1 MTSYDHRDHHDDSS
15 KPGLNEQAERF
26 GKRVT
31 ESAQQVWLAGLGAL
45 SRAQSEGGKLFD
57 NLVKEG
63 ESWEE
68 RSRQE
73 SARGES
79 LRDTVENTVDS
90 ARERAAGTWDR
101 VEKSFDDKVQR
112 VLQRLQI
119 PSRNDVERLND
130 RLDAL
135 NARLNRAE
143 ARAATVTT
151 PAGTE
156 TSGPPSAN

>member
-1 MTSYDHRDHHDDSS
+1 MTSHDHRNHHDDARPE
-15 KPGLNEQAERF
+15 PGLHEQAERL
-26 GKRVT
+26 GKRVSD
-31 ESAQQVWLAGLGAL
+31 SAQQVWLAGLGAL

-57 NLVKEG
+57 TLVKEG
-63 ESWEE
+63 ESWES

-79 LRDTVENTVDS
+79 LRDTVEQTVGN

-119 PSRNDVERLND
+119 PSRDDIERLND

-143 ARAATVTT
+143 VRATAVTT
-151 PAGTE
+151 PAAGTTE
-156 TSGPPSAN
+156 GQPPV